1 MLGPGRRAPRPSP
14 VGVLTRVPRHDSVV
28 EQLNSAQRRSGVDA
42 RTYARCRNEK
52 VVAIRRAEAFTAK
65 SRATQAPVD
74 RFGAAGSERIR
85 AVGRVT
91 HGEAERMSMNTV
103 RVSGVDACIRRPG
116 WLER

>member
-1 MLGPGRRAPRPSP
+1 MIA
-14 VGVLTRVPRHDSVV
+14 
-28 EQLNSAQRRSGVDA
+28 
-42 RTYARCRNEK
+42 
-52 VVAIRRAEAFTAK
+52 RAEALTAK
-65 SRATQAPVD
+65 PRATKGKPRATKTPVD

-91 HGEAERMSMNTV
+91 PGQAERMSINTV